1 MSNSVQPHRQ
11 EPTRL
16 PRPWDSPGKN
26 TGVGC
31 NFLLQ
36 FRKVKS
42 ESEVPQSCPT
52 LSDHM
57 DCSLPGSSI
66 LGFFQARR
74 LKCLLLRRNHRHRI
88 NDTSL
93 TQKWMFT
100 CHLVISGPN
109 HQDKSWGWECLLLCV
124 GPLLPTVSASCRSPS
139 PNIPSGISRWAPM
152 LRWSIRG
159 RCGAPSS
166 QNTHIH
172 YVPQGVNNYI
182 WATRR
187 NLRQSVSMFLEEI
200 VQHFFSLKVFLMVF
214 TFLRG
219 ILSPNIWQRKQ
230 RRCSI

>member
-1 MSNSVQPHRQ
+1 MSNSVQPRRQ

-26 TGVGC
+26 MGVGC

-100 CHLVISGPN
+100 CHLVTSGPS
-109 HQDKSWGWECLLLCV
+109 HQEQELRRIEPS
-124 GPLLPTVSASCRSPS
+124 PLNGASASCRNLGPQ
-139 PNIPSGISRWAPM
+139 PQHP
-152 LRWSIRG
+152 
-159 RCGAPSS
+159 
-166 QNTHIH
+166 THH
-172 YVPQGVNNYI
+172 PQMTPV
-182 WATRR
+182 
-187 NLRQSVSMFLEEI
+187 LV
-200 VQHFFSLKVFLMVF
+200 
-214 TFLRG
+214 
-219 ILSPNIWQRKQ
+219 
-230 RRCSI
+230 